1 VRVLVTGAG
10 GFVGP
15 HLCRL
20 LATQPGWTVDAVSRG
35 PADLPAGVRAHRHD
49 LLDAPATARLLVA
62 IRPGVIVH
70 LAGQSSVARSLQD
83 PAGTLTANVLGL
95 LHLLEGCRAGG
106 LDPLIVVAG
115 SAEEYG
121 QSARAHAPLTENCPL
136 EPVNPYAVSKVAQ
149 ELLGQQYHL
158 SHGLRVVRLR
168 LFNHIGPGQRAGF
181 ALTDFARQIAAIE
194 AGRQPPVVRVG
205 NLAARRDFLDVR
217 DVAGAYLAAIERGR
231 PGAVYNVG
239 SGRALSI
246 RAVLDLLLA
255 RARVAVAVEHD
266 PARARPADIPLLLAD
281 ASRFRA
287 ATGWRPVIPIER
299 SVADILD
306 DWRARVARGE
316 A

>member
-1 VRVLVTGAG
+1 MRVLVTGAG

-20 LATQPGWTVDAVSRG
+20 LAAQPGWTVDAVSRG

-49 LLDAPATARLLVA
+49 LLDAAATARLLIA
-62 IRPGVIVH
+62 LRPAVIVH

-83 PAGTLTANVLGL
+83 PAGTLTTNVLGL

-106 LDPLIVVAG
+106 LDPLIIVAG

-121 QSARAHAPLTENCPL
+121 RSARAHAPLTEDCPL

-205 NLAARRDFLDVR
+205 NLAAQRDFLDVR
-217 DVAGAYLAAIERGR
+217 DVAGAYLAAIERAR

-239 SGRALSI
+239 SGQALSI
-246 RAVLDLLLA
+246 RAMLDLLLA
-255 RARVAVAVEHD
+255 QARVTVMVEYD

-287 ATGWRPVIPIER
+287 ATGWQPTIPIER
-299 SVADILD
+299 SLADILD

-316 A
+316 V